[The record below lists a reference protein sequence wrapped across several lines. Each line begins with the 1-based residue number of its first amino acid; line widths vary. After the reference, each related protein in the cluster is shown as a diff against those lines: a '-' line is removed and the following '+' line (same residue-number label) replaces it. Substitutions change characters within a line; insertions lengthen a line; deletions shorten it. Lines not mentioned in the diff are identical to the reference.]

1 MRRCTLGMTAASHV
15 PRVLLYCTL
24 NQGRRFVGSHLVES
38 ITSNCL
44 SSLSM
49 SVVACLGTRHT
60 SSTRV
65 GRFVLFAYNIV
76 QAVVAG
82 TRIPGSRARA
92 RGRHSAHASAI
103 WARYGAGHAPAPDTG
118 QGPHAARARTHT
130 RTQERIGKSDK
141 LGQ

>member
-1 MRRCTLGMTAASHV
+1 MTAASHV

-92 RGRHSAHASAI
+92 RGRHTAHTHLGDMGPATP
-103 WARYGAGHAPAPDTG
+103 RPRTRDRGHTRR
-118 QGPHAARARTHT
+118 ARAHT
-130 RTQERIGKSDK
+130 RGRKSA
-141 LGQ
+141 LARAIN